1 MTDLPKHRDSDS
13 TRARIIAG
21 LERLITR
28 KGFTG
33 VGINAVAREAGV
45 DKVLIYR
52 YFGSME
58 GLLEC
63 FASEKVLCPRIADI
77 FDGLPEDTPLHE
89 IAARIVLEHAEALL
103 KSPLA
108 QELACWE
115 LTEQN
120 PLTRAFERRMEQN
133 EMKALAE
140 RGIIPDEDLVTL
152 VTVLLCGLQFM
163 ILRVRNE
170 NPIMNIDYSKPQNRE
185 IIKRVIHSTMKAF
198 FLSREGKTPHEE

>member
-1 MTDLPKHRDSDS
+1 MAVLPKHKDSDS
-13 TRARIIAG
+13 TRAKIIAG

-28 KGFTG
+28 DGFTG
-33 VGINAVAREAGV
+33 VGVNAVAREAGV

-77 FDGLPEDTPLHE
+77 FDGMPDDAPLYE
-89 IAARIVLEHAEALL
+89 IAAHIVLEHAEALL

-120 PLTRAFERRMEQN
+120 PLTRAFEKRMEQN

-170 NPIMNIDYSKPQNRE
+170 NPIMNIDYSKPENR
-185 IIKRVIHSTMKAF
+185 KTVRRVIHTAMKAF
-198 FLSREGKTPHEE
+198 FQLREGTISNED

>member
-1 MTDLPKHRDSDS
+1 MTVQIKHRDSDC
-13 TRARIIAG
+13 TRAKIIAG

-28 KGFTG
+28 EGFTG
-33 VGINAVAREAGV
+33 VGVNAVAREAGV

-63 FASEKVLCPRIADI
+63 FASEKILCPRIADI
-77 FDGLPEDTPLHE
+77 FDGLPDDTPLHE
-89 IAARIVLEHAEALL
+89 IAARIVIEHAEAMLN
-103 KSPLA
+103 SPLA
-108 QELACWE
+108 QELAIWE

-120 PLTRAFERRMEQN
+120 PLTRAFEKRMEQT

-140 RGIIPDEDLVTL
+140 RGIIPDEDLVAL

-163 ILRVRNE
+163 ILQVRND
-170 NPIMNIDYSKPQNRE
+170 NPIMNIDYSKPE
-185 IIKRVIHSTMKAF
+185 SKEMVKRVISMTMKAF
-198 FLSREGKTPHEE
+198 FESRERGVPREE